1 MPDTHVRTRLDWG
14 HLSLVLFF
22 AAVTLAYLA
31 DAWTAS
37 SSLRN
42 LVLLVPVSALS
53 LVLCGLVVADI
64 LGASGK
70 SRAGTQEAGHETP
83 AAGAGPA
90 PEATPRQSVI
100 ERFKPLAL
108 MVLFALYI
116 LTLPWL
122 GFDVGS
128 AVFVAAALVLD
139 GERRL
144 WLIAPVSIAF
154 ALGATLLFHWLLP
167 YPMPTLIL

>member
-1 MPDTHVRTRLDWG
+1 MPDTHIRSRPDWG

-22 AAVTLAYLA
+22 AAVTVAYLA

-53 LVLCGLVVADI
+53 LALCALVAVDVLRGT
-64 LGASGK
+64 GK
-70 SRAGTQEAGHETP
+70 SQADTKDTGQETRATD
-83 AAGAGPA
+83 AGPVA
-90 PEATPRQSVI
+90 EAVPSQSVV
-100 ERFKPLAL
+100 ERFKPVAL

-128 AVFVAAALVLD
+128 AVFVAAALLLD

-144 WLIAPVSIAF
+144 WLIAPISIAF

>member
-1 MPDTHVRTRLDWG
+1 MPDTHFRSRLDWG

-22 AAVTLAYLA
+22 AAVTVAYLV
-31 DAWTAS
+31 DAWAAS

-42 LVLLVPVSALS
+42 LVLLVPASALS
-53 LVLCGLVVADI
+53 LALCALIAVDVLRG
-64 LGASGK
+64 SGK
-70 SRAGTQEAGHETP
+70 FQAGAQDAGDETQ
-83 AAGAGPA
+83 AAGAGPVA
-90 PEATPRQSVI
+90 EAIPSQSVVK
-100 ERFKPLAL
+100 RFKPVAL

-128 AVFVAAALVLD
+128 AAFVAAALLLD

-144 WLIAPVSIAF
+144 WLIAPVSMAF
-154 ALGATLLFHWLLP
+154 ALGATLLFRWLLP
-167 YPMPTLIL
+167 YPMPTLLL